1 MGTTGFMAIQ
11 SGAVRDAGQCR
22 IEVRPYLPD
31 QLQLC
36 VNTPRYQIEIS
47 LAGSHL
53 VHLRRDIDAAIEQ
66 AEAELAQRLKIGS
79 VA

>member
-1 MGTTGFMAIQ
+1 VGTTGFMAIQ

-22 IEVRPYLPD
+22 VEVRGYLPD

-36 VNTPRYQIEIS
+36 ISTPRYQIEVS
-47 LAGSHL
+47 LVGSHL

-66 AEAELAQRLKIGS
+66 AEAELAARLKI
-79 VA
+79 A